1 MLPERK
7 LPQGPWET
15 TRLIGGRCTGAQACQ
30 PSRTNRPRGLISPRE
45 CARKCGS
52 KNTRHPVS
60 VSDLAGDLRAGAT
73 PVPIPNTAVKPGS
86 VDGTADGRLW
96 ESRPPPA
103 IPFEA
108 RTRTPVRAS
117 CFRPIRG
124 GGGRWRP
131 WRPAVGGT
139 GTAAIASRPGTPRRA
154 LAAPRMPGRPGAMPA
169 PLARSASRRCRAA
182 PRRRTQPPVVR
193 AARCG

>member
-60 VSDLAGDLRAGAT
+60 VSDLAGDMRAGAT
-73 PVPIPNTAVKPGS
+73 PVPIPNTEVKPGS
-86 VDGTADGRLW
+86 VDGTADDRLW

-117 CFRPIRG
+117 CF
-124 GGGRWRP
+124 
-131 WRPAVGGT
+131 PA
-139 GTAAIASRPGTPRRA
+139 
-154 LAAPRMPGRPGAMPA
+154 
-169 PLARSASRRCRAA
+169 CRARRPTLSPVESPKLGSLSCCRNTNW
-182 PRRRTQPPVVR
+182 PRQSTRDARVAVDSR
-193 AARCG
+193 AVDNFPSTSIVISAKDAC